1 MLIYLIAQKKT
12 DEEKANNG
20 KSITL
25 KGSGTLT
32 LNNNID
38 QGAGG
43 LFFEGDYEVKGIS
56 DNTTWKGAGISVAE
70 GKTVKWKVH
79 NPQYDR
85 LAKNWQ
91 RDINC

>member
-1 MLIYLIAQKKT
+1 MLAYLMTQKT
-12 DEEKANNG
+12 DGEKANNG

-43 LFFEGDYEVKGIS
+43 LFFEGDYEVKGTS
-56 DNTTWKGAGISVAE
+56 DSTTWKGAGVSVAD
-70 GKTVKWKVH
+70 GK
-79 NPQYDR
+79 Q
-85 LAKNWQ
+85 
-91 RDINC
+91 